1 MEFLKTAK
9 QRSIVS
15 EIIYIGLNL
24 ALAIG
29 ILLAVRAFES
39 PIIALLLVFLSKWRV
54 LAVRPRYWLV
64 NIQSNFIDLI
74 VSVSFVGLLFFNT
87 STAAQIVMTILYIA
101 WLFFLKPQSKRGYV
115 VAQSHVAMLV
125 GIIALFNVSYTWPSF
140 LVVAFMWFIGYACAR
155 HSLGVYSDSQNTFLS
170 LVWGLILAQL
180 GWLAY
185 HWSIAYVLV
194 SAGGLKIAQVAIIAT
209 LLTFLVERVYSSF
222 DKNGKVHAADI
233 ILPASLAI
241 SVIIIL
247 EFMFNSIGTGA
258 I

>member
-29 ILLAVRAFES
+29 IFIAVRAFES
-39 PIIALLLVFLSKWRV
+39 PIVAILIVLLSKWRV

-64 NIQSNFIDLI
+64 NIQSNFVDLM
-74 VSVSFVGLLFFNT
+74 VSISFVALLYFNT
-87 STAAQIVMTILYIA
+87 SVIAQLIMTCLYVA
-101 WLFFLKPQSKRGYV
+101 WLFFLKPRSKRNYV
-115 VAQSHVAMLV
+115 VAQAHAAMFV
-125 GIIALFNVSYTWPSF
+125 SIIALFNVAYLWPSF
-140 LVVAFMWFIGYACAR
+140 LVVAAMWFIGFACIR
-155 HSLGVYSDSQNTFLS
+155 HILSAYSESQITFLS
-170 LVWGLILAQL
+170 LVWGLVMAQL

-194 SAGGLKIAQVAIIAT
+194 SAGNLKIAQVAIVAT
-209 LLTFLVERVYSSF
+209 LLSFLVERAYSSY
-222 DKNGKVHAADI
+222 DSNGKVQLNDI
-233 ILPASLAI
+233 ILPTALSI
-241 SVIIIL
+241 GVIIIL